1 MAIKKIKLPPSRTSK
16 SPKVLVII
24 GPTSGGKTKLGVEL
38 AAELDGE
45 IISADSRQV
54 YRGMDIGTGKDLAEY
69 RFGRKK
75 IKHHLIDVAS
85 PQTRFDLA
93 KYQRL
98 AFQAIQAVLSR
109 GRLPIVVGG
118 SGLNL
123 QAVVD
128 NFHLASV
135 KPDTKKRALWEKLS
149 VEELFKKISQQKPDF
164 AARLNNSERHN
175 QRRLIRYLEIIEAG
189 GGLEADQISG
199 QISKEK
205 EDSSAPYNFL
215 ILGLSCPIEVLKI
228 RIKERLEDRLNNQ
241 GLIEEVKRLHQE
253 GVAWRRLI
261 SFGLEY
267 KFVSLYLQGKLSRE
281 QLLEKLNIALGQF
294 AKRQKTWFRR
304 WEKQGKKITWL
315 SENKLAL
322 VIVKKWLKN

>member
-1 MAIKKIKLPPSRTSK
+1 MAIEKIKLPSSRIPE

-38 AAELDGE
+38 AAQLDGE

-75 IKHHLIDVAS
+75 IKHHLIDVVS

-98 AFQAIQAVLSR
+98 AFQAIQEVLSR

-118 SGLNL
+118 SGLYL

-128 NFHLASV
+128 DFHLAAV
-135 KPDTKKRALWEKLS
+135 KPDFKKRALWEKLS
-149 VEELFKKISQQKPDF
+149 AEELFKQISKKKPDF
-164 AARLNNSERHN
+164 ATRLNNSERHN

-189 GGLEADQISG
+189 DELEISRTSEK
-199 QISKEK
+199 IRRNNKDSKT
-205 EDSSAPYNFL
+205 PYNFL
-215 ILGLSCPIEVLKI
+215 ILGLTCPMEILKI
-228 RIKERLEDRLNNQ
+228 RIKERLEYRLNNQ

-253 GVAWRRLI
+253 GIAWRHLI

-267 KFVSLYLQGKLSRE
+267 KFVSLYLQGRLSRE
-281 QLLEKLNIALGQF
+281 QLLEKLTIALGQF

-322 VIVKKWLKN
+322 GIVRKWLKN